1 MLIVRFLDLNLIHW
15 LICNKPKLNFY
26 DFFLESVS
34 EMLLVHGFG
43 FSVIGFWLIMLFFL
57 RNTQDEKVTKPTTK
71 KLKPKTIAQLT
82 LIFQKAKVKQ
92 VFSGACSYNTT

>member
-1 MLIVRFLDLNLIHW
+1 M
-15 LICNKPKLNFY
+15 NFY

-71 KLKPKTIAQLT
+71 NLKPKTIAQLT

-92 VFSGACSYNTT
+92 FFLAPIPAIQHNRSINHNHPPKKQK

>member
-57 RNTQDEKVTKPTTK
+57 RNTQGEKVT
-71 KLKPKTIAQLT
+71 
-82 LIFQKAKVKQ
+82 
-92 VFSGACSYNTT
+92 

>member
-1 MLIVRFLDLNLIHW
+1 M
-15 LICNKPKLNFY
+15 NFY

-43 FSVIGFWLIMLFFL
+43 FLVIGFWLIMLFFL

-71 KLKPKTIAQLT
+71 NLKPKTIAQLT